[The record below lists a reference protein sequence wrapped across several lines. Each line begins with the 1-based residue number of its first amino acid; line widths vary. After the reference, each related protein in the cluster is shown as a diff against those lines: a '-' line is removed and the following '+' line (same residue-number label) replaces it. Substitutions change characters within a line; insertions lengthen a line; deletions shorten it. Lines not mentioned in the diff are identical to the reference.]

1 MIHLEKPHITGL
13 DGLRALACLV
23 VVGSHL
29 RDFQLIDLGGM
40 GYFGVMLFFSL
51 SGFLMGYLY
60 LNRDFTAAGI
70 VDYAIARFSRIA
82 PIYLI
87 VILAAWL
94 IHQYVWSGFIYAV
107 NDENL
112 ARHLLFSGD
121 VSVFWSI
128 PPEVQFYGIFILL
141 WGCWAMYRQEKNA
154 APLFIAGTLVF
165 ATIVFG
171 QWTPG
176 TFVASK
182 IQFFATGL
190 IAALIRRNFP
200 APRIGAATMICMQ
213 ILAIGIYIAALFPS
227 HAPFVAFGSFEYYA
241 DLRLALLTGGLTWL
255 FSYETPLSR
264 WVFGNRAAT
273 AIGAWSFSLYLLHAP
288 ILQLSALWLKPS
300 LGGVAAGIAGVLISL
315 FASFLSYQALE
326 APLRRL
332 TRTKLIG
339 FFESRT
345 GMVRGLDFVVCRFF
359 TPTKD
364 TAN

>member
-1 MIHLEKPHITGL
+1 MHSEKPHITGL

-60 LNRDFTAAGI
+60 LHRSFDAAGI
-70 VDYAIARFSRIA
+70 VDYAIARFARIA

-87 VILAAWL
+87 VILAAWV
-94 IHQYVWSGFIYAV
+94 IHQYIWSGFIYAITDGNV
-107 NDENL
+107 

-128 PPEVQFYGIFILL
+128 PPEIQFYGVFILL
-141 WGCWAMYRQEKNA
+141 WGCWAIHRRERNA
-154 APLFIAGTLVF
+154 APLFIAGTLIF

-200 APRIGAATMICMQ
+200 APTLGRGLLAWMQVAA
-213 ILAIGIYIAALFPS
+213 LGIYVVALFPS

-241 DLRLALLTGGLTWL
+241 DLRLALLTGALTWL
-255 FSYETPLSR
+255 FSYETVFSR
-264 WVFGNRAAT
+264 WAFGNRAAVS
-273 AIGAWSFSLYLLHAP
+273 IGAWSFSLYLLHAP

-300 LGGVAAGIAGVLISL
+300 LGGIAAGVIGVLLSI
-315 FASFLSYQALE
+315 FAAFLSYSALE

-332 TRTKLIG
+332 TRARLSEFLG
-339 FFESRT
+339 VH
-345 GMVRGLDFVVCRFF
+345 GGVVRRLDLFVCRFF
-359 TPTKD
+359 APSKD

>member
-1 MIHLEKPHITGL
+1 MHADKPHLSGL

-60 LNRDFTAAGI
+60 LHRNFNAVQI
-70 VDYAIARFSRIA
+70 VDYAIARFARIA

-87 VILAAWL
+87 VILAAWV
-94 IHQYVWSGFIYAV
+94 IHQYVWSGFIYATT
-107 NDENL
+107 DGNL
-112 ARHLLFSGD
+112 ARHLLFTGD

-128 PPEVQFYGIFILL
+128 PPEVQFYGVFILL
-141 WGCWAMYRQEKNA
+141 WGCWAIYRQEGNA
-154 APLFIAGTLVF
+154 APLFIAAIAVF

-182 IQFFATGL
+182 IQFFAVGL
-190 IAALIRRNFP
+190 IAAVIRRNHPSP
-200 APRIGAATMICMQ
+200 AIGNTLMAWMQ
-213 ILAIGIYIAALFPS
+213 VFALAIFVIVLFPS
-227 HAPFVAFGSFEYYA
+227 HAPFVSFGSFEYYA
-241 DLRLALLTGGLTWL
+241 DLRLALLTGAMTWL
-255 FSYETPLSR
+255 FSYETPFSR
-264 WVFGNRAAT
+264 VIFGNRAAV

-288 ILQLSALWLKPS
+288 ILQLSSIWLKPS
-300 LGGVAAGIAGVLISL
+300 IGGIAAGIAGTLISI
-315 FASFLSYQALE
+315 FASFLSYRALE

-332 TRTKLIG
+332 TREKLSG
-339 FFESRT
+339 LAESRG
-345 GMVRGLDFVVCRFF
+345 GMVRKLDIFVCRFF
-359 TPTKD
+359 APSKD
-364 TAN
+364 PAN